1 MCLGRHKLYGKNT
14 NCGRVID
21 VDSRESRET
30 VYDYVK
36 TMESNEI
43 ELAAV
48 AVLFLLWG
56 RCRGGCGDG
65 VIRRMK
71 ECGIFAHFTRNNDGT
86 TLTNTPI
93 PTSTN
98 TPTPTIATAVTTA
111 TAIATTI
118 GVDLVTLL
126 GIFDNRPGGHT
137 TPTTPTIA
145 TTTIITITIAAASTT
160 IITGSQR

>member
-1 MCLGRHKLYGKNT
+1 MEGTTYIDGKNT

-21 VDSRESRET
+21 VDSRESRLT
-30 VYDYVK
+30 VYDYVR

-43 ELAAV
+43 EFAVV
-48 AVLFLLWG
+48 AVLFLLG
-56 RCRGGCGDG
+56 ARCRCGCGDG
-65 VIRRMK
+65 IIRWMK
-71 ECGIFAHFTRNNDGT
+71 ECGIFAHFAGNNDGT

-98 TPTPTIATAVTTA
+98 TPTPAATVIIAA

-145 TTTIITITIAAASTT
+145 TTITIITITIAATPTT
-160 IITGSQR
+160 TTTGSQR